1 MAYNICHVRSRK
13 KSFMREQLQFVFN
26 YFIVINIILL
36 QYLYQLESDIRPL
49 SGHIVIPLLALFSS
63 LFHISIR
70 TFH

>member
-1 MAYNICHVRSRK
+1 MAYNICHFRFRK
-13 KSFMREQLQFVFN
+13 KSFMREQLQFIFN

-36 QYLYQLESDIRPL
+36 QYLYQLESGIRLIP
-49 SGHIVIPLLALFSS
+49 GHPVVPLLALFSS

>member
-36 QYLYQLESDIRPL
+36 LYLYQLESGIRLIP
-49 SGHIVIPLLALFSS
+49 GHPVVPLLALFSS